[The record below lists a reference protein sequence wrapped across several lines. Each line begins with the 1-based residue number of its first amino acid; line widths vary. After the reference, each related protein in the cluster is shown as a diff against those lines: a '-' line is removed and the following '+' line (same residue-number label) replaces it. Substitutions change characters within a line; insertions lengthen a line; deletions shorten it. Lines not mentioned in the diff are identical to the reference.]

1 MADEHP
7 AAAVSLNAEVIEDL
21 LGILAI
27 SDRLLVLLVDVGDDL
42 ATTPTPHWNQ
52 HILTH
57 LYDFCHFLRAPRP
70 I

>member
-42 ATTPTPHWNQ
+42 ATTPTPYWNQ

-57 LYDFCHFLRAPRP
+57 LYDFCHFARAPRP